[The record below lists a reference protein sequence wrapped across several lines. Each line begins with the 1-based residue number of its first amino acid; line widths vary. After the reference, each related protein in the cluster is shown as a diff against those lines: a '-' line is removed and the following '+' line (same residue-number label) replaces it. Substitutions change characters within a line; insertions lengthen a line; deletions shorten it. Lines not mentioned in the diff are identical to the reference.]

1 MFKTNKEQLDKLSIT
16 EEKGVSMEQYDVAI
30 VGGGAGAFAAAIK
43 SNELGAKTVLINE
56 GLPLGGTCVNVGCV
70 PSKTLLHAA
79 ELVHTAKNHNVP
91 GIEMT
96 VNTADYAAVVADELA
111 LVKKLQA
118 EKYEQVL
125 KELDNV
131 SLIKGKAAF
140 VSPNQIK
147 VGEQQIEATKF
158 IIAVGSTAIVPD
170 VEGLKEAGY
179 ITHVEAMS
187 LKTVPKRLAVIGA
200 GAVGLELSQLY
211 ARFGSQVT
219 ILQRANSIMPS
230 AEPVLTERMQ
240 QIMQNEGININTSV
254 QVTRVTTE
262 SDTKTVFYSDEAGEH
277 SVEVDEIL
285 LAAGKA
291 PNTAELNLAA
301 ADVAVDDKQ
310 AIVTQPSLQ
319 TSQPHIY
326 AVGDVTNLP
335 LRLETTAGK
344 EGTYAVEN
352 ALNGSSKLV
361 DYNSVPWTVFTD
373 PQLASVGYTED
384 RQMEELKA
392 CACRTV
398 TFDKL
403 PKALITRRTEGVIKI
418 AIHPQTKVIMG
429 VHILGPNAG
438 DLIAQAMVLI
448 KNKNTIDDLED
459 MLPVFPTLSE
469 AIKLAAMSFTK
480 DIAKMSCCV

>member
-1 MFKTNKEQLDKLSIT
+1 MKNT
-16 EEKGVSMEQYDVAI
+16 YDLI
-30 VGGGAGAFAAAIK
+30 VIGGGAGAFAAAIK
-43 SNELGAKTVLINE
+43 ANELGAKTALIND

-70 PSKTLLHAA
+70 PSKILLHAA
-79 ELVHTAKNHNVP
+79 ELVHTATHHNVP
-91 GIEMT
+91 GIELS
-96 VNTADYAAVVADELA
+96 VNKTNYSEVVAAELA
-111 LVKKLQA
+111 LVKKLQD

-131 SLIKGKAAF
+131 THIKGRAAF

-147 VGEQQIEATKF
+147 VGEQRLEAKKF
-158 IIAVGSTAIVPD
+158 IIAVGSTSIVPD

-179 ITHVEAMS
+179 ITHIEAMS

-200 GAVGLELSQLY
+200 GPVGLELSQLY
-211 ARFGSQVT
+211 SRFGSQVT
-219 ILQRANSIMPS
+219 ILQRATSIMPS
-230 AEPVLTERMQ
+230 AELELTERLQ
-240 QIMQNEGININTSV
+240 QIMQNEGIHIKTSV
-254 QVTRVTTE
+254 QVTKVTNQN
-262 SDTKTVFYSDEAGEH
+262 DTKTVFYSDQKGEY

-291 PNTAELNLAA
+291 PNTIELNLTAA
-301 ADVAVDDKQ
+301 GVTVNDKQ
-310 AIVTQPSLQ
+310 SIVTQTTLQ
-319 TSQPHIY
+319 TAQPHIY

-352 ALNGSSKLV
+352 ALNDLSKSI

-384 RQMEELKA
+384 QQMEELKT

-403 PKALITRRTEGVIKI
+403 PKALITNRTEGVIKI
-418 AIHPQTKVIMG
+418 AIHPETNVIMG
-429 VHILGPNAG
+429 VHILAPNAG

-448 KNKNTIDDLED
+448 KNKNTIDDVEN

-469 AIKLAAMSFTK
+469 AIKLAAMSFTR
-480 DIAKMSCCV
+480 DISKMSCCV

>member
-1 MFKTNKEQLDKLSIT
+1 
-16 EEKGVSMEQYDVAI
+16 MEHYDLVI
-30 VGGGAGAFAAAIK
+30 IGGGAGAFAAAIK
-43 SNELGAKTVLINE
+43 ANELGAKTAFINA

-79 ELVHTAKNHNVP
+79 ELVHTAKHHNVP
-91 GIEMT
+91 GIELS
-96 VNTADYAAVVADELA
+96 VNTTDYAAVVADELA
-111 LVKKLQA
+111 LVEKLRG

-125 KELDNV
+125 DGLQNV
-131 SLIKGKAAF
+131 TLIEGRAAF
-140 VSPNQIK
+140 ISSNAVK

-158 IIAVGSTAIVPD
+158 IITTGSTAIVPD
-170 VEGLKEAGY
+170 VEGLAEAGY
-179 ITHVEAMS
+179 ITHIEAMQ

-200 GAVGLELSQLY
+200 GPVGLELSQLY

-219 ILQRANSIMPS
+219 ILQRANSIMPK
-230 AEPVLTERMQ
+230 AEPVLTERLQ
-240 QIMQNEGININTSV
+240 QILQDEGISIKTSV
-254 QVTRVTTE
+254 QVTKVTTE
-262 SDTKTVFYSDEAGEH
+262 NGIKTVFYSGGAGEET
-277 SVEVDEIL
+277 VEVDEIL
-285 LAAGKA
+285 VAAGKT
-291 PNTAELNLAA
+291 PNTVELNLETAGVQVN
-301 ADVAVDDKQ
+301 DRQAV
-310 AIVTQPSLQ
+310 VTQPNLQ
-319 TSQPHIY
+319 TSQARIY
-326 AVGDVTNLP
+326 AVGDVANLP

-352 ALNGSSKLV
+352 ALNGSSKSIN
-361 DYNSVPWTVFTD
+361 YRSVPWTVFTD

-384 RQMEELKA
+384 EQMAELKA

-403 PKALITRRTEGVIKI
+403 PKALIIKRTEGVIKI

-429 VHILGPNAG
+429 VHILAPNAG

-469 AIKLAAMSFTK
+469 ALKLAAMSFTRDVPK
-480 DIAKMSCCV
+480 ISCCI